1 MLFFIPAEMSAF
13 VLFASSGCSLDT
25 FFGCSGCSC
34 ALSTSAG
41 VRKKATAA
49 AKTSRVN
56 IKVIPPYCALSH
68 HSLHVSVRQRRSD
81 YRCCRRDRTI
91 SSAIV
96 YLRAT
101 CCPLLD
107 WRAGYR
113 SVTAEHAAISELWL
127 QLRAASGTV

>member
-1 MLFFIPAEMSAF
+1 MLFFIPAEMSALVF
-13 VLFASSGCSLDT
+13 FASSGCSLDT

-56 IKVIPPYCALSH
+56 IKVIPPYCALRH

-81 YRCCRRDRTI
+81 YRCCRPVSRYLKRAEETMPIFYRQLKEPIDLFCF
-91 SSAIV
+91 SSF
-96 YLRAT
+96 T
-101 CCPLLD
+101 P
-107 WRAGYR
+107 W
-113 SVTAEHAAISELWL
+113 
-127 QLRAASGTV
+127 TV